1 LKGKIRANKSG
12 CLDACEM
19 GATLVIYPNNIWYT
33 HVSIDDVEEIFE
45 TSVIND
51 SVVERLV
58 STEETWEKLQEIRQH
73 NL

>member
-1 LKGKIRANKSG
+1 
-12 CLDACEM
+12 M
-19 GATLVIYPNNIWYT
+19 GAAVVIYPNNIWYT
-33 HVSIDDVEEIFE
+33 RVSVDDVEEIFE

-58 STEETWEKLQEIRQH
+58 STEETWRKLQEIRQH

>member
-1 LKGKIRANKSG
+1 
-12 CLDACEM
+12 M

>member
-1 LKGKIRANKSG
+1 MVRRPPRS
-12 CLDACEM
+12 
-19 GATLVIYPNNIWYT
+19 TLFSYT
-33 HVSIDDVEEIFE
+33 TSSDLTCVSVDDVEEIFE

-58 STEETWEKLQEIRQH
+58 STEGTWRKLQEIRQH